1 MRPFICGNRRRS
13 RIGRAKLVERLL
25 GDEDSVVAIELDPA
39 ALTWTE
45 SHPAG
50 SRVLAVAG
58 DAADE
63 AVAEQAADLAQSAGA
78 LAGWLTTQ
86 LFSGM
91 PPSIPPRRVWC
102 WTSLR

>member
-1 MRPFICGNRRRS
+1 M
-13 RIGRAKLVERLL
+13 
-25 GDEDSVVAIELDPA
+25 VAIELDPA

-63 AVAEQAADLAQSAGA
+63 AVAGRRLIWRSPRGHSPAG
-78 LAGWLTTQ
+78 LTAQ